1 MTTKTKPNR
10 LNFYMGAE
18 SRATA
23 LGNAEQVVR
32 AYTRNA
38 IIYLLHTAPLG
49 MQKTT
54 IERQLLPPQR
64 EEMYREL
71 HNLGVQGFVKK
82 VPHAYYTKVLTAS
95 ARTDGELKY
104 RIREFAHG
112 VEMRD
117 QVLRIMITASKRE
130 LITFSYLAARL
141 TEYGFRE
148 SEIYDDLGGLID
160 PSLVRY
166 RIANA
171 DFRGPDLLTVLDF
184 LYVAGLVTPGT
195 DETYWLKTNP
205 Y

>member
-10 LNFYMGAE
+10 YDFCMDAE

-32 AYTRNA
+32 EYTRNA

-71 HNLGVQGFVKK
+71 RNLEVQGYVENDSS
-82 VPHAYYTKVLTAS
+82 HGHTRALTAS
-95 ARTDGELKY
+95 ARTDWTLKD
-104 RIREFAHG
+104 RIQEFARG

-117 QVLRIMITASKRE
+117 QVLRIMITASRRE
-130 LITFSYLAARL
+130 LITFSYLAGRL
-141 TEYGFRE
+141 TEYGFPE
-148 SEIYDDLGGLID
+148 LTIYGD
-160 PSLVRY
+160 PDSLFDPLDR
-166 RIANA
+166 RITNV
-171 DFRGPDLLTVLDF
+171 DVGGPDLLTVLDF
-184 LYVAGLVTPGT
+184 LFVAGLVTPGT